1 VPDDDLIPETISG
14 TASLG
19 SRAIMWGLLIASAA
33 AVGMYGFIYWQ
44 LNHTLDTTVQ
54 WSWYVVDA
62 ETATS
67 LNGEVHPGSPAGE
80 SQPFEAIVL
89 NDEALA
95 AFRTLPDDSVRDA
108 ISSGQAGCS
117 MWPRTSFSLS
127 SARSQKIPLDVGDV
141 IPGVISVMKTESQSF
156 AGFLGARL
164 SNGTRLFRVE
174 GNLGYGRH
182 YSPVLPGNPD
192 FASQSL
198 HSNVLYEGKLLPG
211 TSLIFRRELG
221 NGDYLLM
228 VFEVE

>member
-1 VPDDDLIPETISG
+1 MPDEDSNPETTSG
-14 TASLG
+14 SVPIGT
-19 SRAIMWGLLIASAA
+19 RAVMWGLLMASAA
-33 AVGMYGFIYWQ
+33 AVGVYGFIYWQ

-62 ETATS
+62 ETGTS
-67 LNGEVHPGSPAGE
+67 LEGEVHPGSPAGE
-80 SQPFEAIVL
+80 SQAFDAIVL
-89 NDEALA
+89 DDAQLA
-95 AFRTLPDDSVRDA
+95 AFRRLPDDSVRYA
-108 ISSGQAGCS
+108 ISSGEAGCS

-127 SARSQKIPLDVGDV
+127 SARSQRIPLDVGDV

-182 YSPVLPGNPD
+182 YSPTLPDNPD

-211 TSLIFRRELG
+211 TSLMFRRELG